1 MDQKGERGAY
11 AKTKHFLEVV
21 QRLNGLTPN
30 CYTARLRSENARR
43 AEVINGPQAKRY
55 PLLNLSCLSFQRTSW
70 LAVDFTHPG
79 AIPFDIKNRRGSM
92 PELTRS
98 SEAVEPAVQS
108 SNLPI
113 GSIVRALCQ
122 AANSGPD
129 LLYEVMLKLSLL
141 VESTAPMYGLSIWSL
156 ESGQRPR
163 LSWAEGLQDSELT
176 TGEQIVNETLTG
188 ESVWPDV
195 KEGDASVCFVL
206 ASSKPGR
213 AGAALYGL
221 CVRALS
227 RQQARDLGAI
237 MDVTRLAH
245 SHVSVGQVI
254 QPQKPP
260 EGTIGKTQ
268 LPGMIYASRSM
279 NEVARA
285 VARIKDSDSSVLIT
299 GESGTGKELV
309 AHAIHRL
316 SRRSEKDFIPFNCS
330 AAPPDLIESMLFGH
344 RRGSFT
350 GALRDNEGLISAAEN
365 GTLFLDEVGDLPL
378 ALQPKLLRF
387 LQEGEIHTLGDSAP
401 RKVNIRVI
409 AATHKDLERLVRE
422 KVFREDLYYRIASL
436 TVKIPPLR
444 ERPED
449 ISALISHYLS
459 HYARRNDKSVAG
471 ITWEAIRVLENYS
484 WPGNVREL
492 AGEMERLVLYAE
504 ENGHITLDH
513 VSEHICPVSFLR
525 THPEKGSGENLE
537 LLLEDYERRVIT
549 ETLKRNDCNVA
560 RTSEALG
567 LGSRQTLYKKI
578 KRLAIDITDFL
589 QEDTEPGLQFRAERN

>member
-1 MDQKGERGAY
+1 
-11 AKTKHFLEVV
+11 
-21 QRLNGLTPN
+21 
-30 CYTARLRSENARR
+30 
-43 AEVINGPQAKRY
+43 
-55 PLLNLSCLSFQRTSW
+55 
-70 LAVDFTHPG
+70 
-79 AIPFDIKNRRGSM
+79 M

-98 SEAVEPAVQS
+98 YPQASEGLLKTNP
-108 SNLPI
+108 LPI
-113 GSIVRALCQ
+113 ASIVRALCQ

-141 VESTAPMYGLSIWSL
+141 VEATAPMYGLSIWAVDN
-156 ESGQRPR
+156 GQRPR
-163 LSWAEGLQDSELT
+163 LKWAEGLDEPELA
-176 TGEQIVNETLTG
+176 TGQQVVNETLG
-188 ESVWPDV
+188 ADIAWPPV
-195 KEGDASVCFVL
+195 KEGDSSVCFVL
-206 ASSKPGR
+206 ASSRPGCS
-213 AGAALYGL
+213 GAALYGL

-227 RQQARDLGAI
+227 PKQARDLGAI

-245 SHVSVGQVI
+245 SYVSVGRAI
-254 QPQKPP
+254 QMQQPTAEKVS
-260 EGTIGKTQ
+260 KTT
-268 LPGMIYASRSM
+268 LPGMILASRGM
-279 NEVARA
+279 NEVART
-285 VARIKDSDSSVLIT
+285 VDRIKDSHSTVLIT

-316 SRRSEKDFIPFNCS
+316 GRRCERDFIPFNCS
-330 AAPPDLIESMLFGH
+330 AVPPELIESMLFGH

-350 GALRDNEGLISAAEN
+350 GALSDNEGLIRAAEN
-365 GTLFLDEVGDLPL
+365 GTLFLDEIGDLPL

-387 LQEGEIHTLGDSAP
+387 LQEGEVHPLGDRAP
-401 RKVNIRVI
+401 RKVNVRVI
-409 AATHKDLERLVRE
+409 AATHKNLEQLVRE
-422 KVFREDLYYRIASL
+422 KLFREDLYYRIATL
-436 TVKIPPLR
+436 IVKVPPLR

-459 HYARRNDKSVAG
+459 HYARRNDRTIAG
-471 ITWEAIRVLENYS
+471 ITWEAIRALENYS

-504 ENGHITLDH
+504 DNGHILPEH
-513 VSEHICPVSFLR
+513 ISPHICPASSQR
-525 THPEKGSGENLE
+525 TQSEKRSGENLE

-589 QEDTEPGLQFRAERN
+589 QEDTEPGLQFRSERN

>member
-1 MDQKGERGAY
+1 
-11 AKTKHFLEVV
+11 
-21 QRLNGLTPN
+21 
-30 CYTARLRSENARR
+30 
-43 AEVINGPQAKRY
+43 
-55 PLLNLSCLSFQRTSW
+55 
-70 LAVDFTHPG
+70 
-79 AIPFDIKNRRGSM
+79 M
-92 PELTRS
+92 PELT
-98 SEAVEPAVQS
+98 QS
-108 SNLPI
+108 YSQAAEDVIQTNQLPI

-122 AANSGPD
+122 AANAGPD

-141 VESTAPMYGLSIWSL
+141 VESTAPMYGLSIWTL
-156 ESGQRPR
+156 ESGEGPR
-163 LSWAEGLQDSELT
+163 LNWAEGLQEPELAT
-176 TGEQIVNETLTG
+176 AERVVNETLLAD
-188 ESVWPDV
+188 SSWPNV
-195 KEGDASVCFVL
+195 KEGDSCVCFIL

-227 RQQARDLGAI
+227 AQQAKDLGAI

-245 SHVSVGQVI
+245 SHVSVGQI
-254 QPQKPP
+254 LQPSKPAD
-260 EGTIGKTQ
+260 ENGKTT
-268 LPGMIYASRSM
+268 LPGMIFASRAM
-279 NEVARA
+279 NEVARS
-285 VARIKDSDSSVLIT
+285 VARIKDSNSAVLIT

-316 SRRSEKDFIPFNCS
+316 SRRCEKDFVPFNCS
-330 AAPPDLIESMLFGH
+330 AAPPDLIESILFGH
-344 RRGSFT
+344 RKGSFT
-350 GALRDNEGLISAAEN
+350 GALRDSEGLIRAAEN
-365 GTLFLDEVGDLPL
+365 GTLFLDEIGDLPL

-387 LQEGEIHTLGDSAP
+387 LQEGEIHTLGEPAP

-409 AATHKDLERLVRE
+409 AATHKDLEELVRD
-422 KVFREDLYYRIASL
+422 KQFREDLYYRIATL
-436 TVKIPPLR
+436 TVKVPPLR

-459 HYARRNDKSVAG
+459 HYARRNDKPIAG
-471 ITWEAIRVLENYS
+471 ITWEAIQALENYS

-492 AGEMERLVLYAE
+492 AGEIERLVLYAE

-513 VSEHICPVSFLR
+513 ISEHICPINSR
-525 THPEKGSGENLE
+525 TNSEKRSGENLE

>member
-1 MDQKGERGAY
+1 
-11 AKTKHFLEVV
+11 
-21 QRLNGLTPN
+21 
-30 CYTARLRSENARR
+30 
-43 AEVINGPQAKRY
+43 
-55 PLLNLSCLSFQRTSW
+55 
-70 LAVDFTHPG
+70 
-79 AIPFDIKNRRGSM
+79 M
-92 PELTRS
+92 PELTS
-98 SEAVEPAVQS
+98 SYPEAAEEDFQT
-108 SNLPI
+108 NQLPI
-113 GSIVRALCQ
+113 GSIVKALCQ
-122 AANSGPD
+122 AANAGPD

-141 VESTAPMYGLSIWSL
+141 VESTAPMYGLSMWTL

-163 LSWAEGLQDSELT
+163 LNWAEGLQECELAT
-176 TGEQIVNETLTG
+176 AERVVSETLLAG
-188 ESVWPDV
+188 SAWPNV
-195 KEGDASVCFVL
+195 KEGDSSVCFVL

-213 AGAALYGL
+213 AGAALYGH

-227 RQQARDLGAI
+227 AQQARDLGAI

-245 SHVSVGQVI
+245 SHVSVGRVI
-254 QPQKPP
+254 QPSQAN
-260 EGTIGKTQ
+260 EEEVSKTT
-268 LPGMIYASRSM
+268 LPGMIFTSRAM
-279 NEVARA
+279 NEVARSI
-285 VARIKDSDSSVLIT
+285 ARIKDSNSAVLIT

-316 SRRSEKDFIPFNCS
+316 SRRCEKDFVPFNCS

-344 RRGSFT
+344 RKGSFT
-350 GALRDNEGLISAAEN
+350 GALRDSEGLIRAAEN
-365 GTLFLDEVGDLPL
+365 GTLFLDEIGDLPL

-409 AATHKDLERLVRE
+409 AATHKDLEQLVRD
-422 KVFREDLYYRIASL
+422 KQFREDLYYRIATLTL
-436 TVKIPPLR
+436 TVPPLR

-459 HYARRNDKSVAG
+459 YYARRNDRRIAG
-471 ITWEAIRVLENYS
+471 ITWEAIRALENYS

-504 ENGHITLDH
+504 EGGHITLDH
-513 VSEHICPVSFLR
+513 ISEHISPVSLR
-525 THPEKGSGENLE
+525 TPSEKRSNENLE